1 MSPAFSAAYIAPAA
15 FEQRAW
21 FAPERPGV
29 RWFYHRPR
37 GPRPPALPAA
47 LDATLDAP
55 LVGLVRWA
63 RAHGISTGPSCAG
76 HSLSPRA
83 AALIFEGLRHD
94 EGLVRGPGLVLRD
107 VETGERWRWRRPGYR
122 TPFASA
128 GAVEAA
134 LLAHVREGRLPLHGP
149 GPSLDRVVRAARGVP
164 HLRTTLDKDGL
175 TVHVQAPTQAAQDRA
190 WQLLTQRLVS

>member
-1 MSPAFSAAYIAPAA
+1 MAAMRAEYVAPAG
-15 FEQRAW
+15 FGQRAW

-29 RWFYHRPR
+29 RWFYHQPR
-37 GPRPPALPAA
+37 GARPPPHPDV

-94 EGLVRGPGLVLRD
+94 ERLVRGPGLVLRD
-107 VETGERWRWRRPGYR
+107 VETGERWRWRRPDYR
-122 TPFASA
+122 APFASA
-128 GAVEAA
+128 RAVEAA
-134 LLAHVREGRLPLHGP
+134 LLPHARDGLLPLQGPAQGLRRILDAAVGIPYLTTVMDKSRLSVHVR
-149 GPSLDRVVRAARGVP
+149 
-164 HLRTTLDKDGL
+164 
-175 TVHVQAPTQAAQDRA
+175 APTQARQDRA
-190 WQLLTQRLVS
+190 WLCLTQRLVS

>member
-1 MSPAFSAAYIAPAA
+1 MSPAFSAAYIAPAD
-15 FEQRAW
+15 FGQRAW

-63 RAHGISTGPSCAG
+63 RAHGLTTGPSCAG

-94 EGLVRGPGLVLRD
+94 ERLVRGPGLVLRD
-107 VETGERWRWRRPGYR
+107 VETGERWRWRRPDYR
-122 TPFASA
+122 SPFASA
-128 GAVEAA
+128 RAVEAA
-134 LLAHVREGRLPLHGP
+134 LLPHTRDGLLPLQGSAKGLRRILAAAVGIPYLTTVLDKSSLSVHVR
-149 GPSLDRVVRAARGVP
+149 
-164 HLRTTLDKDGL
+164 
-175 TVHVQAPTQAAQDRA
+175 APTQALQDRT
-190 WQLLTQRLVS
+190 WLCLTQRLVS